1 MIYQIICIFMVAYF
15 AAVIIC
21 GSITLLIMIKKGV
34 SFDKS
39 FFALLQ
45 IYVLSPVVFLEELV
59 TPIKNKIGGNKDEKP
74 KRQ

>member
-1 MIYQIICIFMVAYF
+1 MYEIICIFMVAYF

-45 IYVLSPVVFLEELV
+45 IYVLSPDVFHEELV
-59 TPIKNKIGGNKDEKP
+59 TSIKNKIGGNKDEKP